1 MLKNSETPPDHLAL
15 GMKIHHLEKFKRFLK
30 ADPVCVRLKPLG
42 VVYSFKS
49 KKTVAMAMNYDNL
62 WKLLIDKKMNRT
74 DRHKQAHISTNA
86 VAAMGKG
93 EDVST
98 QVLNK
103 ICRSLDC
110 RIEDIVTCV
119 PDEEN

>member
-1 MLKNSETPPDHLAL
+1 
-15 GMKIHHLEKFKRFLK
+15 
-30 ADPVCVRLKPLG
+30 
-42 VVYSFKS
+42 
-49 KKTVAMAMNYDNL
+49 MAMNYDNL